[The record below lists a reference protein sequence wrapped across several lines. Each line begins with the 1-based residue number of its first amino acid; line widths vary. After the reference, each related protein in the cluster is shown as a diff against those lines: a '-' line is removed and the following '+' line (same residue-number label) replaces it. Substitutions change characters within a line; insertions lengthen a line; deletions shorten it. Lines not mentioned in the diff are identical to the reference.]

1 MIQGLVFVLASSLA
15 IGEVDPPQAETPVRC
30 GQIFLAGND
39 VTPQENILGSFP
51 IYPGQILSLADLD
64 AADRHL
70 RRRLWFLGIGYK
82 ITVLEN
88 PKAPNSEFKDILVE
102 VRETPVTYLFVAL
115 PEAVLAR
122 LRRE

>member
-1 MIQGLVFVLASSLA
+1 MVPGLVCVLAGSLA
-15 IGEVDPPQAETPVRC
+15 IGEVDPPPTDPPARC
-30 GQIFLAGND
+30 GQIFLVGNY
-39 VTPQENILGSFP
+39 VTPQDTILDSLP
-51 IYPGQILSLADLD
+51 IYPGQILSFADLD

-88 PKAPNSEFKDILVE
+88 PKDPNSEFKHILVT

-115 PEAVLAR
+115 PDAVLNR